1 MYASVTVAQVNPDR
15 IEDVASLYAKVLP
28 TLRSAIGWLGVY
40 VVVDRSTG
48 GGHLL
53 GLWETEAD
61 ARAFETSG
69 TFQKVLG
76 EYPPGIL
83 VSPPQRSIGE
93 VIFHAS
99 A

>member
-1 MYASVTVAQVNPDR
+1 MYASVTGAQVNPGR
-15 IEDVASLYAKVLP
+15 IEDIKSLYEKVLP
-28 TLRSAIGWLGVY
+28 TLRSAVGWLGVY

-48 GGHLL
+48 AGHLL

-61 ARAFETSG
+61 AKAFETGG
-69 TFQKVLG
+69 TFQRVLD

-83 VSPPQRSIGE
+83 VSPPKRSIGE
-93 VIFHAS
+93 VIFHAM